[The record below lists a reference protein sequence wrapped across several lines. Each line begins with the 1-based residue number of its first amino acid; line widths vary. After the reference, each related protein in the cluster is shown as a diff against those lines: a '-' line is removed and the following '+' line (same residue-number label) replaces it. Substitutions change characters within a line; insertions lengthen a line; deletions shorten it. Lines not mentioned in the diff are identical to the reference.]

1 MVKSKAKID
10 NLDLFD
16 DLPNPVG
23 RPRQFSSNAERQ
35 KAYRA
40 RLKANGKRVITRIVA
55 DVGVVSENGKNST
68 LRRATAFT

>member
-40 RLKANGKRVITRIVA
+40 RLKANGKKVITRVVA
-55 DVGVVSENGKNST
+55 DVSGTQELKSDVIDLSEVRT
-68 LRRATAFT
+68 P